1 MLSFR
6 LLLPALGV
14 VLLSSAP
21 ALAGFEW
28 TPAPNTA
35 TAGTSASP
43 AMPAVPPVTVEEADL
58 APVSTAVQNQ
68 PAPQRQ
74 KPMMSDQGMAAAP
87 ALPVTAPA
95 PASPSVEVAAPPAE
109 TAFGAVDGF
118 GADIP
123 LVLALRQIVP
133 PHYAFG
139 FAPGVDQGARV
150 TWNGGKPWNLVLD
163 DALRP
168 LGLGTQITE
177 TAVRVVPAAEAA
189 AVLPAPPLEASMSA
203 PPVMTD
209 PALEAAP
216 AASPATSPA
225 VREVYIRRNDATTP
239 VDDRQ
244 GSAGTEKGFWDRL
257 GISTGKTADAVA
269 PAAGVPAPL
278 LTAPEQTA
286 GGAVAQPVSLTGSAA
301 QAAAPQALIETAS
314 RQGVLD
320 PYDVRF
326 WQAEQGDSLKNV
338 LTTWS
343 DGAGVELYWVAA
355 EDYPLPAAVR
365 LHGNYT
371 DAVTQLLS
379 SYGDMARRPQGR
391 LHPNLPTGPSVL
403 IIESVQN

>member
-6 LLLPALGV
+6 LLLPALCI

-28 TPAPNTA
+28 APATSTA
-35 TAGTSASP
+35 TGP
-43 AMPAVPPVTVEEADL
+43 DMPAVPPVTVEGVDL
-58 APVSTAVQNQ
+58 APVSASSLVQ
-68 PAPQRQ
+68 PSPVLQRQ
-74 KPMMSDQGMAAAP
+74 KPLTTEQGAPAAPSFPPAAEAAA
-87 ALPVTAPA
+87 LPSDMKYGNVT
-95 PASPSVEVAAPPAE
+95 
-109 TAFGAVDGF
+109 GF

-139 FAPGVDQGARV
+139 FSPGVDQGVRV
-150 TWNGGKPWNLVLD
+150 TWNGGKPWNVVLD

-168 LGLGTQITE
+168 LGLGARISE
-177 TAVRVVPAAEAA
+177 TTVRVVPAAEADTA
-189 AVLPAPPLEASMSA
+189 PAAPPLEASMSA
-203 PPVMTD
+203 PPILTG
-209 PALEAAP
+209 PALEETP
-216 AASPATSPA
+216 AAVNPSAP
-225 VREVYIRRNDATTP
+225 VHEVYIRRNQPAAP
-239 VDDRQ
+239 VDDRSQ
-244 GSAGTEKGFWDRL
+244 KGLWDRMGLSSGKTGDANAVVPSAGT
-257 GISTGKTADAVA
+257 
-269 PAAGVPAPL
+269 PAPL
-278 LTAPEQTA
+278 LTAPEQA
-286 GGAVAQPVSLTGSAA
+286 AFSSGGAVAQPVSLTGSA
-301 QAAAPQALIETAS
+301 QAAAPQMLIETAS

-326 WQAEQGDSLKNV
+326 WQAEKGDSLKNV

-355 EDYPLPAAVR
+355 EDYPLPEAVR

-379 SYGDMARRPQGR
+379 SYGGAARRPQGR

-403 IIESVQN
+403 IIESAQN